1 MWRAG
6 RARWRRVKA
15 VDAGAAA
22 LSDAELLAIFLRTG
36 LPGVHVMQLAEQL
49 LRRFGSLYHLMS
61 ADHQAFAAKRPGD
74 ASYTQLQ
81 AIAELALRFFPAICR
96 RKTPCSIRASP
107 GIICKACWR
116 IASERSFG
124 IVLDNQHR
132 VIRHQEM
139 FAGTISSVVVYRE
152 KLCAKR

>member
-1 MWRAG
+1 MSNPIVACWP
-6 RARWRRVKA
+6 RWRRVKA

-36 LPGVHVMQLAEQL
+36 LPSVHVMQLAEQL

-81 AIAELALRFFPAICR
+81 AIAELALRFFQPFVAGKR
-96 RKTPCSIRASP
+96 HAQ
-107 GIICKACWR
+107 
-116 IASERSFG
+116 SERHPALSAKPAG
-124 IVLDNQHR
+124 ASRARGLLVL
-132 VIRHQEM
+132 
-139 FAGTISSVVVYRE
+139 F
-152 KLCAKR
+152 

>member
-61 ADHQAFAAKRPGD
+61 ADHQAFCSQKGLGMP
-74 ASYTQLQ
+74 SYTQLQ
-81 AIAELALRFFPAICR
+81 AIAELALRFFSSHLSQENAMLNPRVTQHYLQKPAG
-96 RKTPCSIRASP
+96 PS
-107 GIICKACWR
+107 
-116 IASERSFG
+116 
-124 IVLDNQHR
+124 
-132 VIRHQEM
+132 
-139 FAGTISSVVVYRE
+139 
-152 KLCAKR
+152 